1 MTIKTIMT
9 SDVLTMKP
17 DVPFEQ
23 IQDVMR
29 KVPFHHIL
37 VADDNKKLLGVI
49 SDRDLM
55 SQVSKYINDNNGE
68 SFTDFLP
75 RLSAADIMT
84 ADPITIDQ
92 DTPIDA
98 ASILLLEKNFSCLP
112 VVNSTGHIDGI
123 VTWKDLL
130 KYYVYH

>member
-23 IQDVMR
+23 VQDVMR

-84 ADPITIDQ
+84 ANPITIDQ

-98 ASILLLEKNFSCLP
+98 ASILL
-112 VVNSTGHIDGI
+112 
-123 VTWKDLL
+123 
-130 KYYVYH
+130 